1 MTITTPPPTGR
12 REWIRDSDCDLDAF
26 RVSVDRSTN
35 LADYPF
41 AHSVEQNVLLYRSDL
56 LKPHLDD
63 AQSRRAVQTELG
75 RALTDGPGIVLFQ
88 NAFSDLGVLDR
99 ATEQFDLLIAQQH
112 ASGGVVGDHFG
123 KVGANDRIWNAAQ
136 KLAFGAP
143 DVFAEYY
150 ANDILALICQSWLG
164 PLYQV
169 TSQVNVV
176 NPGGAAQV
184 PHRDYHLGIVPRHE
198 LAEYP
203 AHLHRMS
210 ATLTLQGAVAHCDMP
225 VESGP
230 TLYLPY
236 SQLFEAG
243 YLAVSLPEFV
253 EFFRASHV
261 QLPLRKG
268 DAVFFNP
275 ALYHGAGHNRSDAI
289 RRMANLLQVSSP
301 FGRAM
306 EVLDREGM
314 ANAVYPALLALQSAG
329 ASERTLRNAVVAT
342 AECYPFP
349 TNLDHD
355 QPVHSLAPA
364 TQVDTVWEAL
374 RESVDPV
381 VLAERLVAQTARRQ
395 P

>member
-1 MTITTPPPTGR
+1 MTLTSPPSTGR
-12 REWIRDSDCDLDAF
+12 REWIHDSDCDLDAF
-26 RVSVDRSTN
+26 RASVDRSTN
-35 LADYPF
+35 LTDYPF
-41 AHSVEQNVLLYRSDL
+41 AHSVEQNVLVYRSESL
-56 LKPHLDD
+56 IPHLGE
-63 AQSRRAVQTELG
+63 AQSRRAVQAELV
-75 RALTDGPGIVLFQ
+75 RALTDGPGIVVFQ
-88 NAFSDLGVLDR
+88 NAFGDPAVVDR

-123 KVGANDRIWNAAQ
+123 KAGANDRIWNAAQ
-136 KLAFGAP
+136 KLALGAP
-143 DVFAEYY
+143 DVFADYY

-176 NPGGAAQV
+176 NPGGAAQI
-184 PHRDYHLGIVPRHE
+184 PHRDYHLGIVPSHE
-198 LAEYP
+198 LTEYP

-210 ATLTLQGAVAHCDMP
+210 AALTLQGAVAHCDMP

-243 YLAVSLPEFV
+243 YVAFARPEFV
-253 EFFRASHV
+253 EFFRDRHV

-275 ALYHGAGHNRSDAI
+275 ALYHGAGHNRSESI
-289 RRMANLLQVSSP
+289 RRMANLLQISSP

-306 EVLDREGM
+306 EVLDREAM
-314 ANAVYPALLALQSAG
+314 ANAVYPTLLARRSAG

-374 RESVDPV
+374 RDSVDPA
-381 VLAERLVAQTARRQ
+381 VLAERLAAQTARRQ

>member
-1 MTITTPPPTGR
+1 MTMTTLPPTGR

-26 RVSVDRSTN
+26 RSSVDRATD
-35 LADYPF
+35 LADYPL
-41 AHSVEQNVLLYRSDL
+41 AHSVEQNVLLYSSDAL
-56 LKPHLDD
+56 APHLADED
-63 AQSRRAVQTELG
+63 SRRTVQTELV
-75 RALTDGPGIVLFQ
+75 RALTDGPGIVVFR
-88 NAFSDLGVLDR
+88 NAFRDASVLDR
-99 ATEQFDLLIAQQH
+99 ATEQFDLLIARQR
-112 ASGGVVGDHFG
+112 ASGEVAGDHFG
-123 KVGANDRIWNAAQ
+123 KPGANDRIWNAAQ
-136 KLAFGAP
+136 KLALSAP
-143 DVFAEYY
+143 DVFADYY

-176 NPGGAAQV
+176 NPGGTAQV
-184 PHRDYHLGIVPRHE
+184 PHRDYHLGIVPPHE
-198 LAEYP
+198 LTAYP

-225 VESGP
+225 VASGP
-230 TLYLPY
+230 TSYLPY
-236 SQLFEAG
+236 SHQFEPG
-243 YLAVSLPEFV
+243 YVAFSRPEFV
-253 EFFRASHV
+253 EYFRDTHV

-275 ALYHGAGHNRSDAI
+275 ALYHGAGQNRSERI

-306 EVLDREGM
+306 EVLDREAM
-314 ANAVYPALLALQSAG
+314 SNAVYPTLLARQSAG
-329 ASERTLRNAVVAT
+329 AIERTLRNVVVAT

-355 QPVHSLAPA
+355 QPVHSPAPA

-374 RESVDPV
+374 QENADPA
-381 VLAERLVAQTARRQ
+381 VLAARLSAQSARRQ

>member
-26 RVSVDRSTN
+26 RASVDRSTD

-41 AHSVEQNVLLYRSDL
+41 AHSVERNVLLYRSDAL
-56 LKPHLDD
+56 NPHL
-63 AQSRRAVQTELG
+63 AEEHSRRNVQTELV
-75 RALTDGPGIVLFQ
+75 RALTDGPGIVVFQ
-88 NAFSDLGVLDR
+88 NAFGDPAVLDR
-99 ATEQFDLLIAQQH
+99 ATEQFDLLIAEQR
-112 ASGGVVGDHFG
+112 ASGGVAGDHFG
-123 KVGANDRIWNAAQ
+123 KPGANDRIWNAAQ
-136 KLAFGAP
+136 KLALSAP
-143 DVFAEYY
+143 DVFADYY

-176 NPGGAAQV
+176 NPGGTAQV
-184 PHRDYHLGIVPRHE
+184 PHRDYHLGIVPPHE
-198 LAEYP
+198 LTAYP

-210 ATLTLQGAVAHCDMP
+210 AALTLQGAVAHCHMP

-236 SQLFEAG
+236 SHQFEPG
-243 YLAVSLPEFV
+243 YVAFSRPEFV
-253 EFFRASHV
+253 EYFRESHV
-261 QLPLRKG
+261 QLPLQKG

-275 ALYHGAGHNRSDAI
+275 ALFHGAGHNRSAAI
-289 RRMANLLQVSSP
+289 RRMANLLQISSP

-306 EVLDREGM
+306 EVLDREAM
-314 ANAVYPALLALQSAG
+314 ANAVYPTLQARREAG
-329 ASERTLRNAVVAT
+329 ASERTLRNVVVAT

-374 RESVDPV
+374 RENADPA
-381 VLAERLVAQTARRQ
+381 VLAERLAAQTTRRR